1 MPKIALITADAARAR
16 DEDLDP
22 LLAACHGAGLDA
34 EVVSWNTPGIDMSRY
49 ALAVLRSPWDYAD
62 RLPEFLA
69 WCAQCAGQT
78 TLLNP
83 LEVIRWNID
92 KHYLADL
99 ADAGVPCVP
108 SRFTEPGG
116 DAETAVAV
124 FLRHYADAAEFVA
137 KPAVGAGSRGARRF
151 ARTDLAA
158 AVTHVEALLHSGRS
172 VLLQPYLGRVDR
184 RGETA
189 LVFFDGQYS
198 HAIRKG
204 PLLPLGSAATDQ
216 LFAPEAISA
225 REPTTAERDLGE
237 TVVAAVHARFPDI
250 APLAYARVDLLLD
263 DHDLP
268 CVLELEL
275 VEPSLF
281 FAHGPRSAD
290 RFAQTLAARSARLL

>member
-22 LLAACHGAGLDA
+22 LLAACTSAGLDA
-34 EVVSWNTPGIDMSRY
+34 EVVSWNTPGIDLSPY
-49 ALAVLRSPWDYAD
+49 SLAILRSPWDYAD

-69 WCAQCAGQT
+69 WCAQCSGET

-83 LEVIRWNID
+83 LEVIRWNTD

-99 ADAGVPCVP
+99 ARTGVACVP
-108 SRFTEPGG
+108 SSFVEPGE
-116 DAETAVAV
+116 DARTGVAA
-124 FLRHYADAAEFVA
+124 FLEAHAEASEFVA

-151 ARTDLAA
+151 ARSEVPAALAHAEDLLRAK
-158 AVTHVEALLHSGRS
+158 RS
-172 VLLQPYLGRVDR
+172 VLLQPYLARVDR

-189 LVFFDGQYS
+189 LIFFDGRYS

-204 PLLPLGSAATDQ
+204 PLLPLGSAATDE
-216 LFAPEAISA
+216 LFAPEAITA

-237 TVVAAVHARFPDI
+237 AVVAAVHARFPGI
-250 APLAYARVDLLLD
+250 APLAYTRVDLLLD
-263 DHDLP
+263 DNGLP

-290 RFAQTLAARSARLL
+290 RFAQTLAARSARLV